1 MKSPALT
8 NHPYCLRAAKPY
20 LSAKCLFKCFG
31 REYGP
36 SSQPS
41 TGQGYGPL
49 WTARCSRIVL
59 STLKS
64 LPQVGQV
71 NSSCVGGGPCL
82 AFKWATIACF
92 VVYPFPH
99 SLQLCCLLPFPQEV
113 VWSSNINLVDNTL
126 PQTLQDQPV
135 SPVWVFR

>member
-1 MKSPALT
+1 MTKSLAPTKCL
-8 NHPYCLRAAKPY
+8 YCLQAAKPC
-20 LSAKCLFKCFG
+20 LSARCQFNHFR

-36 SSQPS
+36 SPQPS

-49 WTARCSRIVL
+49 WMARCSLIVL
-59 STLKS
+59 CTLKS

-82 AFKWATIACF
+82 AFKWATKACL

-99 SLQLCCLLPFPQEV
+99 SLQLCYLVLFPQEA
-113 VWSSNINLVDNTL
+113 VWSFNINLVDNTF
-126 PQTLQDQPV
+126 PQTSQDHPV
-135 SPVWVFR
+135 SPVWVF